1 MAYFHQ
7 NSVFILGRERRSAL
21 SCRFGNIVEPKML
34 ALEIIGCWVALSCAA
49 GPLFAWAFF
58 YPMRREDE
66 IRRRGRSS
74 SSSFQYSSSLHQ
86 LVLSVN

>member
-1 MAYFHQ
+1 
-7 NSVFILGRERRSAL
+7 
-21 SCRFGNIVEPKML
+21 ML

-74 SSSFQYSSSLHQ
+74 IFQYSSSLHQ

>member
-1 MAYFHQ
+1 
-7 NSVFILGRERRSAL
+7 
-21 SCRFGNIVEPKML
+21 ML
-34 ALEIIGCWVALSCAA
+34 ALEIIVCWLAFSCGA

-74 SSSFQYSSSLHQ
+74 NFQYSSSLHS